1 MIRCGGVGGGEFCRP
16 DAYRWHGDVSQQTKL
31 GAGGVVDGQ
40 LGLQQAQLQEPN
52 GRDDGTEVEEHHGG
66 EPKRGPPK
74 EKIGRCVGI
83 FTDTPFFFFL
93 PYPGKEERV
102 PSVFFPPKE
111 VSNFRQAIIL
121 IIYANPT

>member
-1 MIRCGGVGGGEFCRP
+1 M
-16 DAYRWHGDVSQQTKL
+16 KL
-31 GAGGVVDGQ
+31 RAGKVVDGQ

-74 EKIGRCVGI
+74 EKI
-83 FTDTPFFFFL
+83 FFF
-93 PYPGKEERV
+93 YPIPVKKKES
-102 PSVFFPPKE
+102 PLFFPKE